1 MLGALP
7 PVSPGIYPGA
17 GQASLL
23 RANSQQFLFR
33 QQLQPTG
40 GVASIAVQLE
50 RIKSSYFYPFAVSF
64 QIWFTDVNGVA
75 ANPGAI
81 DIEVQ
86 TSDIDADAQF
96 VNESGLT
103 GGLNASFVGRVQ
115 LTLSWMKFVRV
126 LATTVTNAVYLN
138 VLVTR

>member
-23 RANSQQFLFR
+23 RANSQQWLFR

-40 GVASIAVQLE
+40 GVASIALQLE
-50 RIKSSYFYPFAVSF
+50 RIKMSYYYPFAVSL
-64 QIWFTDVNGVA
+64 QIFFTDVNSVA
-75 ANPGAI
+75 ADPGAF

-86 TSDIDADAQF
+86 TSDIDAPTQY

-103 GGLNASFVGRVQ
+103 
-115 LTLSWMKFVRV
+115 
-126 LATTVTNAVYLN
+126 
-138 VLVTR
+138 

>member
-23 RANSQQFLFR
+23 RANSQQWLF
-33 QQLQPTG
+33 QKQLVTSGQ
-40 GVASIAVQLE
+40 ASIALQLE
-50 RIKSSYFYPFAVSF
+50 RIKMSYYYPFACSF
-64 QIWFTDVNGVA
+64 QIFFTDVNGA
-75 ANPGAI
+75 PANPGAI